1 MRKSV
6 FESILILGTGTL
18 ALNITKMLFGLF
30 GTDSRP
36 KLLCASYLESP
47 FSLFSTW
54 CKTSKIP
61 YINFKN
67 KIALSEYLSGFESS
81 MLLISA
87 HNYYIFPSN
96 LLQKPFLKIINYHN
110 SLLPNHRGLNA
121 QMWSIFDQDSTS
133 GITWH
138 LVSRGIDCGD
148 IIIQKSIPLDSTYT
162 YLKLTQEQLQ
172 LAFLAFR
179 EICDSLLS
187 WNLPLK
193 TQEKIGDFV
202 LHKARDLPNNGILD
216 LHWDFEKKSAFL
228 RSMDCGKSHLL
239 PKPKIILESKKYV
252 ILDYTPNPKNALG
265 FDFTLG
271 EKNE

>member
-1 MRKSV
+1 MRKSI

-18 ALNITKMLFGLF
+18 ALNIAKKLKEMCA
-30 GTDSRP
+30 DSYP

-61 YINFKN
+61 YTSFHDKTALEDYINSFKDSTL
-67 KIALSEYLSGFESS
+67 I
-81 MLLISA
+81 ISA
-87 HNYYIFPSN
+87 HNYYLFPAPI
-96 LLQKPFLKIINYHN
+96 LQKPFLKIINYHN
-110 SLLPNHRGLNA
+110 SLLPLHRGLNA
-121 QMWSIFDQDSTS
+121 QMWSIFEQDSAS

-138 LVSRGIDCGD
+138 CVSSGIDCGE
-148 IIIQKSIPLDSTYT
+148 IILQKSISLDSTYT

-172 LAFLAFR
+172 LGFNAFV
-179 EICDSLLS
+179 EICDSLMQ
-187 WNLPLK
+187 WNLSLK
-193 TQEKIGDFV
+193 TQEKSSDSV

-216 LHWDFEKKSAFL
+216 LHWNFEKKSAFL

-239 PKPKIILESKKYV
+239 PKPKIILKGKKYT
-252 ILDYTPNPKNALG
+252 ILNYTENPKNALG

-271 EKNE
+271 ECNG

>member
-1 MRKSV
+1 MRKSI

-18 ALNITKMLFGLF
+18 ALNIAKQLKEVC
-30 GTDSRP
+30 TDSCT

-61 YINFKN
+61 YTSFHDKTALEDYINSFKDSTL
-67 KIALSEYLSGFESS
+67 I
-81 MLLISA
+81 ISA
-87 HNYYIFPSN
+87 HNYYLFPAPI
-96 LLQKPFLKIINYHN
+96 LRKPFLKIINYHN
-110 SLLPNHRGLNA
+110 SLLPLHRGLNA
-121 QMWSIFDQDSTS
+121 QMWSIFEQDSAS

-138 LVSRGIDCGD
+138 CVSSGIDCGE
-148 IIIQKSIPLDSTYT
+148 IILQKSISLDSTYT

-172 LAFLAFR
+172 LGFNAFV
-179 EICDSLLS
+179 EICDSLMQ
-187 WNLPLK
+187 WNLSLK
-193 TQEKIGDFV
+193 MQEKSSDSV
-202 LHKARDLPNNGILD
+202 LHKARYLPNNGILD
-216 LHWDFEKKSAFL
+216 LHWNFEKKSAFL

-239 PKPKIILESKKYV
+239 PKPKIILEGQKYT

-271 EKNE
+271 ECNE